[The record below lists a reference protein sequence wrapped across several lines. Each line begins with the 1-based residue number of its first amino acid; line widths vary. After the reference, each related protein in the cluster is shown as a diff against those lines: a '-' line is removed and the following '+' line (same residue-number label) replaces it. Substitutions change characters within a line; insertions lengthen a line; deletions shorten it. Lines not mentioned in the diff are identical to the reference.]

1 MCKNPK
7 PVDLASDFYVYL
19 SQWDGLIPSFGIQV
33 PGWKRQT
40 VEFNLN
46 KPGRKTIG
54 VRHNNA

>member
-1 MCKNPK
+1 MAIPLFYRCV
-7 PVDLASDFYVYL
+7 PVLVARAG
-19 SQWDGLIPSFGIQV
+19 SQIVSGQV
-33 PGWKRQT
+33 TVVFSTWRTKHHP